1 MAARE
6 TVIKSTNMRSMA
18 AIIVFA
24 VLWNIISV
32 PIFSMLAKEFRK
44 SEGFIT
50 VIAFI
55 LPLVGVILIILAI
68 ISVMRQIKF
77 GESLFHM
84 RGANGVIGG
93 MLQGTVDTSVNI
105 DPEDGFDLK
114 LSCIY
119 KYTTG
124 SGKNRRTHEEVL
136 WRGETKVFRELL
148 YKDKTRS
155 SIPVN
160 FPIPSGG
167 VMESESSWFSGSS
180 VTWRLDVKAKVPGLD
195 YKVSFEV
202 PVKRTYDDSY
212 SVEEMQE
219 FAEKALAERKLVDEN
234 AEGEDFN
241 DENPEVEEVEAEE
254 ADAKE
259 LEDEGPA
266 LESLAIPAV
275 EWKEAKAE
283 FIEQEAVK
291 EKEAAPESIEDKEEF
306 YQKLEASGI
315 KIEQAAKTERA
326 FIFPA
331 FRNPGLSI
339 VSLLLTLILAAA
351 AVILAIG
358 QSPAI
363 SLATIFGLFAL
374 LFFAVFI
381 DVSLFRSRV
390 TITKH
395 TLILE
400 SGRFLTG
407 NREFDLREIDKVF
420 ASGSKLFMHMNSDR
434 KIKLAVRIPGKTI
447 AERLAN
453 EMNKLVSDGHTK

>member
-1 MAARE
+1 MATRE
-6 TVIKSTNMRSMA
+6 TVIKSMNMRSMV

-136 WRGETKVFRELL
+136 WRGETKVYRELL

-160 FPIPSGG
+160 FLIPSES
-167 VMESESSWFSGSS
+167 VMESESNWFSSSS

-195 YKVSFEV
+195 YKASFEV

-219 FAEKALAERKLVDEN
+219 FAEQALAERKLVDEN
-234 AEGEDFN
+234 SG
-241 DENPEVEEVEAEE
+241 VEEVEAEE
-254 ADAKE
+254 TEAKKIE
-259 LEDEGPA
+259 EEVPV
-266 LESLAIPAV
+266 LESVAVPAV
-275 EWKEAKAE
+275 EWKDAKAE
-283 FIEQEAVK
+283 FFEKEAVK
-291 EKEAAPESIEDKEEF
+291 EKVSASQSIEEKEEF

-315 KIEQAAKTERA
+315 KVEQAAKTERV

-331 FRNPGLSI
+331 FRAPGLSI
-339 VSLLLTLILAAA
+339 LSLLITLILAA
-351 AVILAIG
+351 VTIILVLG
-358 QSPAI
+358 KSPAI
-363 SLATIFGLFAL
+363 LPVAGFALFAL
-374 LFFAVFI
+374 LFFAIFI
-381 DVSLFRSRV
+381 DVALFRSRV
-390 TITKH
+390 TFTKH

-400 SGRFLTG
+400 SGRFLT
-407 NREFDLREIDKVF
+407 NSREFDLREIDKVF

-434 KIKLAVRIPGKTI
+434 QIKLAVRIPGTAI
-447 AERLAN
+447 AERLAD
-453 EMNKLVSDGHTK
+453 EMNKLVSDGHKK